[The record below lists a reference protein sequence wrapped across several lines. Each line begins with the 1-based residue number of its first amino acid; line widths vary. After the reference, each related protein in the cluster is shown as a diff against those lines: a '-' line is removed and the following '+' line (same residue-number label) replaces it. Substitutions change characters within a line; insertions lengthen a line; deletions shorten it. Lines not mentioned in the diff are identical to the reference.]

1 MALNENVF
9 SCSWQKDFGI
19 HKVQAQLW
27 QFCKN
32 MTPENHRV
40 SRLWVLDEVDTDRVR
55 GAERLG

>member
-1 MALNENVF
+1 MSLKENVF

-32 MTPENHRV
+32 MTPEEYRPG
-40 SRLWVLDEVDTDRVR
+40 DT
-55 GAERLG
+55 GIMILTM